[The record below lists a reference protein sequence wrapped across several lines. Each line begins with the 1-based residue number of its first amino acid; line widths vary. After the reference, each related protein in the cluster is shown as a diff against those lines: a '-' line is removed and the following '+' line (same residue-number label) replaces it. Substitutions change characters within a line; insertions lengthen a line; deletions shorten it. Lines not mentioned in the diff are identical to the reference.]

1 MRIRPSPFYILDYFS
16 GFFLIV
22 TVCWILQ
29 GVVRHG
35 TKFCFLEFDYNICL
49 ICYEIMSIW
58 IFVYLTSQ
66 TLFERISPNIDETVI
81 VNRKYME
88 QLFYSVTYN
97 RRNLEVYFKAR
108 SSDTSFWIP
117 LQFPIFQ
124 IHECTYVIKWITFS
138 N

>member
-1 MRIRPSPFYILDYFS
+1 MRIRPSPFYIWDYFS
-16 GFFLIV
+16 GFFFKV

-49 ICYEIMSIW
+49 ICYEITSVW
-58 IFVYLTSQ
+58 IFVFLTSQ

-88 QLFYSVTYN
+88 QPFYSVTNN
-97 RRNLEVYFKAR
+97 RSNWKYTSKLDPVTQALKSHSKSHSKSQFFKFMNALM
-108 SSDTSFWIP
+108 W
-117 LQFPIFQ
+117 
-124 IHECTYVIKWITFS
+124 
-138 N
+138 